1 LRCYEEGMKTYF
13 PPRKILAAVDGTTPS
28 WAAFSA
34 ARSLAS
40 LLKCGLQA
48 VYVEP
53 IAGFAEMES
62 ASMVPALLK
71 RNDRARREI
80 KERLSGVTL
89 KASIGDPI
97 AELVKLAVPRVCH
110 LMVMG
115 THGREGADRFLFGS
129 VAEAVLHRARVP
141 VLAVRE
147 AMDFDPKRILV
158 PCNLEPYGDAALR
171 YASALAK
178 LLGASLT
185 VLHVAA
191 PHRWDVDAQA
201 ELDRHLGQV
210 LGMSEASTVET
221 IVKSGDA
228 REQIAREAQLG
239 RYGLLALSAHHRA
252 QLSDLAMG
260 TTAERLL
267 RRCNIPLLAVPA
279 PVSSSL
285 RRPVPADPL
294 AWGLP

>member
-1 LRCYEEGMKTYF
+1 MKTYY
-13 PPRKILAAVDGTTPS
+13 PPRKILAALDGTPAS

-40 LLKCGLQA
+40 LLKCALQA

-53 IAGFAEMES
+53 IARFSEMES
-62 ASMVPALLK
+62 AALVPIVLQ
-71 RNDRARREI
+71 RNERVRREI
-80 KERLSGVTL
+80 KDRVQDVPL
-89 KASIGDPI
+89 KTPFGDPV
-97 AELVKLAVPRVCH
+97 AELVKLAVPRACH

-129 VAEAVLHRARVP
+129 VAEAVLHRSRVP
-141 VLAVRE
+141 VLAMRE
-147 AMDFDPKRILV
+147 AMNFDPSRILV
-158 PCNLEPYGDAALR
+158 PCNFEPYGDAALR

-178 LLGASLT
+178 LMGASLT

-191 PHRWDVDAQA
+191 PHRWDVDAEV
-201 ELDRHLGQV
+201 ELNLHLGKV

-228 REQIAREAQLG
+228 REQIAREAQTG

-267 RRCNIPLLAVPA
+267 RRCILPILTVPA
-279 PVSSSL
+279 PVTPPA
-285 RRPVPADPL
+285 RKAVPADPL